1 MGARRFDS
9 FASLSL
15 VASSACTRRS
25 VARRPFLASILTA
38 GLPLIVWGISTIA
51 TAAAAAYP
59 ERPIRYVIP
68 SAAGGGPDTAA
79 RIVTAELGRQM
90 GQQVIVDNRPGGS
103 GTIGTEMIAR
113 ATPDGYTIGHGNIL
127 TLGINRSVLPKLPY
141 HPDKDLQPVV
151 QMYATPNLLAVTLS
165 LPVKSV
171 PELIDYARKN
181 PGNLFY
187 ASTGNGSSI
196 HVSGELFKLM
206 TGTQMVHVPFKAAAL
221 AITDLTAGRV
231 HLMFDNI
238 NSIGPHVK
246 AGRLRGLGVTSPKR
260 VPAFAELPTVAEA
273 GVPGFE
279 VTAWAGVIVPA
290 GVPKAVVARLNAEV
304 NKALASPTVR
314 EKLTAQGLE
323 VIGGT
328 PEQFAGHIRKE
339 AAKWADVVKRAG
351 VKID

>member
-1 MGARRFDS
+1 MVSLERISSRLFLLLEGRRRFAPNIHQPGRAIIL
-9 FASLSL
+9 FA
-15 VASSACTRRS
+15 
-25 VARRPFLASILTA
+25 
-38 GLPLIVWGISTIA
+38 IVCGAMIPAII
-51 TAAAAAYP
+51 AAADYP
-59 ERPIRYVIP
+59 VRPIRYVIP

-79 RIVTAELGRQM
+79 RIVTAELSRQM
-90 GQQVIVDNRPGGS
+90 GQQIVIDNRPGGS
-103 GTIGTEMIAR
+103 GTIGTDMIAR

-141 HPDKDLQPVV
+141 HPDRDLQPVV
-151 QMYATPNLLAVTLS
+151 QMYFTPNLLAVTPSLS
-165 LPVKSV
+165 VKSV
-171 PELIDYARKN
+171 QELIDYARKN
-181 PGNLFY
+181 PDNLLY
-187 ASTGNGSSI
+187 ASTGSGSSI

-206 TGTQMVHVPFKAAAL
+206 TSTQMVHVPFKAAAV

-246 AGRLRGLGVTSPKR
+246 AGRLRGLGVTSAKR
-260 VPAFAELPTVAEA
+260 VPAFPELPTVAEA

-290 GVPKAVVARLNAEV
+290 GVPNAIVARLNAEV

-314 EKLTAQGLE
+314 EKLNGQGLE
-323 VIGGT
+323 VVGGT
-328 PEQFAGHIRKE
+328 PEQFAEHIRKE

-351 VKID
+351 VKVD